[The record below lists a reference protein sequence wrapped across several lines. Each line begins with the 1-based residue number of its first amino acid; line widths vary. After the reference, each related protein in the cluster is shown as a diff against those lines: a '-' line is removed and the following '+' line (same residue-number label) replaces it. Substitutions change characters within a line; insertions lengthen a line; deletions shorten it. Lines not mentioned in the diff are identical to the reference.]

1 MKASLNICAIVVVAL
16 MGMAASA
23 GAQQPV
29 RIPRIGVI
37 PVAEMKLD
45 APEISA
51 FEQGLRDLGY
61 VKGKTI
67 AIEYRL
73 PEVGRPGAS
82 DTLAAELVRRGV
94 DVIVVGSGR
103 AALAAKKATTTI
115 PIVIA
120 LAPDPVREGLVAS
133 LARPGGNIT
142 GLSFL
147 SMDLAPKQLELLK
160 TALPNATRIA
170 VLWSGDIPAH
180 PLLLKEMESVSRTLG
195 ITIQAL
201 EVRSGDPPD
210 NAFAEMAAKRAEG
223 LIVLP
228 NAPGFAR
235 RTSDLALKH
244 RLPTMYAATAHADAG
259 GLMAYAAD
267 SRDNW
272 RRAAT
277 YVDKILKGAKP
288 GDLPVQQP
296 TRFEFVVNL
305 RTARKLG
312 IKLPQAILSRADRVI
327 E

>member
-1 MKASLNICAIVVVAL
+1 MKASLNICTIVVVAL

-37 PVAEMKLD
+37 PVGEMKLD

-235 RTSDLALKH
+235 RTSDLAHDEETRAAGGKISCPVLAIWGAAGGIPADTDDPLATWREWATDVRGFAIESGH
-244 RLPTMYAATAHADAG
+244 YLAEEAPEATAKA
-259 GLMAYAAD
+259 L
-267 SRDNW
+267 
-272 RRAAT
+272 
-277 YVDKILKGAKP
+277 L
-288 GDLPVQQP
+288 
-296 TRFEFVVNL
+296 EFF
-305 RTARKLG
+305 A
-312 IKLPQAILSRADRVI
+312 
-327 E
+327 